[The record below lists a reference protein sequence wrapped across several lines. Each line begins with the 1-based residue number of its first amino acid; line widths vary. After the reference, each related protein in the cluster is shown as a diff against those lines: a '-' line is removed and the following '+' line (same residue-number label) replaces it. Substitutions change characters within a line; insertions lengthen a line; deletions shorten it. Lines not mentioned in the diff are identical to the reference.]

1 MAQGVTPDGIAVHNR
16 VEGITERKLHA
27 KVVDN
32 ILGAKTLWSRLQ
44 GNGRPFNGK
53 TADFTIK
60 ITDSGLG
67 EFYSG
72 MEELSGAA
80 SDTTIELSYAHT
92 AFAQPIVLPMLES
105 FANAGPQQIIDLDQF
120 KMDEAGAEAVVKLGD
135 AAYGTGAGDQ
145 PNGLEMLV
153 DDGTNVTNLGGQSR
167 AVYSTLDSVVTASGG
182 TLSLSKW
189 ATLEDATSA
198 TGINS
203 EHVTSWWTTPTV
215 WSLYEQLLQPSVR
228 ADYASVGYQALG
240 VRGDT
245 VVKTEAQLKGA
256 AGFTALTYRGKPV
269 LKDDACT
276 SGVLYG
282 LNERYLYWMGRTA
295 VPAKFRPHV
304 RAVNLGTPS
313 TMEGVAAAP
322 SKNHGWFIQNLQ
334 MSPTQ
339 AGMIG
344 RYHVIGQM
352 VSTQGRRHG
361 KLTGIT
367 AV

>member
-16 VEGITERKLHA
+16 VESTSERKLHA
-27 KVVDN
+27 KVIDN
-32 ILGAKTLWSRLQ
+32 VLSARTLWSRLQ
-44 GNGRPFNGK
+44 GNGKPFVGK
-53 TADFTIK
+53 TADFTVK

-105 FANAGPQQIIDLDQF
+105 FANAGPTQTIDLDMF
-120 KMDEAGAEAVVKLGD
+120 KIDEAGGEAVQKLGT

-167 AVYSTLDSVVTASGG
+167 AVYSVLDSTRTASGG
-182 TLSLSKW
+182 ILSLAKM
-189 ATLEDATSA
+189 ATLEDAISA

-203 EHVTSWWTTPTV
+203 EHPTSWWTTKTV
-215 WSLYEQLLQPSVR
+215 WSLYEQLLAPSVR
-228 ADYASVGYQALG
+228 AEYASVGYNALA

-245 VVKTEAQLKGA
+245 ILKSEAQLKGA
-256 AGFTALTYRGKPV
+256 SGFTALTYRGKPV

-276 SGVLYG
+276 SGVLYA
-282 LNERYLYWMGRTA
+282 LNERYLYWMGRTT
-295 VPAKFRPHV
+295 VPAKFSPHV
-304 RAVNLGTPS
+304 RAVNLGVPS

-322 SKNHGWFIQNLQ
+322 SKNHGWFIQNMQ

-367 AV
+367 GV